1 MSQLHLS
8 IHGVSPSLLRV
19 LSDNRVDGRHF
30 VVYKVFTMNLFLQC
44 YREAQQHIRHARGDD
59 DGGFPNV
66 APARRPSKAL
76 DGGCP
81 FTTVRLRRKN
91 DFLRTARCY
100 CGFAFYL
107 GVSSGV
113 RAMHWASTCQE

>member
-19 LSDNRVDGRHF
+19 LSDNRVDGRQF

-44 YREAQQHIRHARGDD
+44 YREAHQHIRHARGHD

-81 FTTVRLRRKN
+81 STTVRLRRKMT
-91 DFLRTARCY
+91 FSELR
-100 CGFAFYL
+100 
-107 GVSSGV
+107 GVIVDLLSIWESV
-113 RAMHWASTCQE
+113 RAIHWASTCQE